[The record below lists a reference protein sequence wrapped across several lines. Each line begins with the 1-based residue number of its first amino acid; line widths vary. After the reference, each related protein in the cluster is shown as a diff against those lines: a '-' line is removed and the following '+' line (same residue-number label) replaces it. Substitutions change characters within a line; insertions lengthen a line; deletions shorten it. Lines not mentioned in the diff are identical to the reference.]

1 MVHQQ
6 LEGCGGWRRG
16 RFSSLYAEPDT
27 LPNPLPKAQDLRH
40 DFSPVYIAHRYV
52 YKAHMTMDRIFAAA
66 KAVLEQDGIAGLTIR
81 KVAQSAQMSTMAM
94 YRHFADKNALLNALM
109 ADGLRAWEER
119 ARAISTSDPMEWLE
133 ELGEAYLDFA
143 ITEPHRFDAAFFL
156 PAPEA
161 RRFPDDFAAG
171 RSPVLTMAMKRIEEA
186 QAEGRIGDTPALE
199 ITLALAALGQGLVS
213 MHRANRFSS
222 ETQFK
227 ALYRTAL
234 HQCLAS
240 FESAR
245 RTR

>member
-1 MVHQQ
+1 M
-6 LEGCGGWRRG
+6 
-16 RFSSLYAEPDT
+16 
-27 LPNPLPKAQDLRH
+27 
-40 DFSPVYIAHRYV
+40 YIARRCV
-52 YKAHMTMDRIFAAA
+52 YKVHMSMERIFAAA
-66 KAVLEQDGIAGLTIR
+66 KTVLEQDGISGVTIR

-94 YRHFADKNALLNALM
+94 YRHFADKDALLNALM
-109 ADGLRAWEER
+109 EDGLRAWGER
-119 ARAISTSDPMEWLE
+119 ARSIAASDPMEWLE

-171 RSPVLTMAMKRIEEA
+171 RSPVLAMIMKRIEEA
-186 QAEGRIGDTPALE
+186 QTEGRIGDTPALE
-199 ITLALAALGQGLVS
+199 IALALAALGQGFVS

-222 ETQFK
+222 EAQFK

-234 HQCLAS
+234 HQYLAS